1 MRMAPMREA
10 PRRVGSVPEVADA
23 SAEPL
28 RWRQVFPGD
37 ERQLG
42 ELRHW
47 LAHLLPA
54 NSSRDDV
61 VSVAVE
67 YATNA
72 IKFSSSG
79 RSGWFTV
86 EITWSG
92 QMVRVAV
99 ADSGGPT
106 VPHMVDDPRPRGGT
120 GGRTCARARSPRAA
134 PDPSRHAAHPNAGC
148 SGMLI
153 CLAGSAPARVSRS
166 GSVGAGLLIVGVPT
180 VGGAAVLCP
189 ACDRGAPAVTVAEAI
204 TNVPG
209 CAGRACSAPV
219 RADTYLPPEPPPQP

>member
-1 MRMAPMREA
+1 MRMARMREA
-10 PRRVGSVPEVADA
+10 PRGVGSVPEVADA

-61 VSVAVE
+61 VSVAVG

-79 RSGWFTV
+79 LNGWVTV
-86 EITWSG
+86 GITSSG
-92 QMVRVAV
+92 QMGRVA
-99 ADSGGPT
+99 AAESGWAASS
-106 VPHMVDDPRPRGGT
+106 H
-120 GGRTCARARSPRAA
+120 RS
-134 PDPSRHAAHPNAGC
+134 S
-148 SGMLI
+148 
-153 CLAGSAPARVSRS
+153 SA
-166 GSVGAGLLIVGVPT
+166 
-180 VGGAAVLCP
+180 
-189 ACDRGAPAVTVAEAI
+189 
-204 TNVPG
+204 
-209 CAGRACSAPV
+209 
-219 RADTYLPPEPPPQP
+219 

>member
-1 MRMAPMREA
+1 MRMARMREA
-10 PRRVGSVPEVADA
+10 PRGVGSVPEVADA

-72 IKFSSSG
+72 IKFSSNG
-79 RSGWFTV
+79 RSGWVPVGVTL
-86 EITWSG
+86 IG
-92 QMVRVAV
+92 QMVRVVRHHNSCA
-99 ADSGGPT
+99 
-106 VPHMVDDPRPRGGT
+106 H
-120 GGRTCARARSPRAA
+120 RT
-134 PDPSRHAAHPNAGC
+134 
-148 SGMLI
+148 
-153 CLAGSAPARVSRS
+153 
-166 GSVGAGLLIVGVPT
+166 
-180 VGGAAVLCP
+180 
-189 ACDRGAPAVTVAEAI
+189 
-204 TNVPG
+204 
-209 CAGRACSAPV
+209 
-219 RADTYLPPEPPPQP
+219 